1 MRLVYAD
8 RSLPGIRRVAQ
19 GDGFIYLSPRGRPLV
34 GARTLKR
41 ISELVIPPAWTD
53 VWISPNAATHIQ
65 ATGVDAKGRLQYVYH
80 PLFRQSQEAAK
91 FSKLIRFAQVLP
103 KLRETVARDMALRGI
118 PRERA
123 LATLV
128 HLLEAT
134 LIRIGNDAYARENES
149 FGLSTLSPSH
159 VVVEGTTLTFEF
171 TGKSAKKWRVTLR
184 DRRAAA
190 VMRACQ
196 ELPGQKL
203 FQYLDHDGK
212 PHSVT
217 SSDVNAYLRAASG
230 RRISAKDFRTW
241 SGTLICAVA
250 LGREPPPP
258 SPRQLKKQAMQAL
271 REAAKA
277 LGNTPAVCRSSYVH
291 PGVWEAHGSGLLHK
305 HMSLAERREIA
316 PGRLKPHEE
325 ALLRLLRRLERSA
338 KAASRPATLIVAAP
352 VEKGRAAEALKAAT
366 PPPPA

>member
-19 GDGFIYLSPRGRPLV
+19 DDGFRYLSPRGGPLV
-34 GARTLKR
+34 GARALKR
-41 ISELVIPPAWTD
+41 IGELVIPPAWTD
-53 VWISPNAATHIQ
+53 VWISPNPAAHIQ
-65 ATGVDAKGRLQYVYH
+65 ATGIDAKGRLQYLYH
-80 PLFRQSQEAAK
+80 PLFRQTQEATK
-91 FSKLIRFAQVLP
+91 FSKLIRFAQCLP
-103 KLRETVARDMALRGI
+103 KLREAVARDMALTGI

-123 LATLV
+123 LATLAY
-128 HLLEAT
+128 LLETT
-134 LIRIGNDAYARENES
+134 LIRIGNDAYARQNES

-159 VVVEGTTLTFEF
+159 VVVEGATLTFEF

-203 FQYLDHDGK
+203 FQYLDDEGRRHA
-212 PHSVT
+212 VA

-250 LGREPPPP
+250 LSKQPPPP
-258 SPRQLKKQAMQAL
+258 SPRQLKRQAMQAL
-271 REAAKA
+271 REAARA

-291 PGVWEAHGSGLLHK
+291 PGVWQAHSSGELHLQ
-305 HMSLAERREIA
+305 MTLAERRETA

-325 ALLRLLRRLERSA
+325 ALLRLLRRLERAA
-338 KAASRPATLIVAAP
+338 KAAGKTALLAAAAKPARALKSAAEVSAAP
-352 VEKGRAAEALKAAT
+352 L
-366 PPPPA
+366 

>member
-8 RSLPGIRRVAQ
+8 RSVPGIRRVAQ
-19 GDGFIYLSPRGRPLV
+19 ADSFRYISPNGRPLV
-34 GARTLKR
+34 GARALKR
-41 ISELVIPPAWTD
+41 IGELVIPPAWTD

-80 PLFRQSQEAAK
+80 PLFRQTQEAAK
-91 FSKLIRFAQVLP
+91 FSKLIRFAQSLP
-103 KLRETVARDMALRGI
+103 KLREAVQRDMALRGI

-134 LIRIGNDAYARENES
+134 LIRIGNDAYARRNES
-149 FGLSTLSPSH
+149 FGLSTLTPSH
-159 VVVEGTTLTFEF
+159 VVVDGTTLTFEF
-171 TGKSAKKWRVTLR
+171 TGMSAKKWRVTIR

-203 FQYLDHDGK
+203 FQYLDDEGK
-212 PHSVT
+212 QRAVT

-241 SGTLICAVA
+241 SGTLICALA
-250 LGREPPPP
+250 LAKEPPPP
-258 SPRQLKKQAMQAL
+258 SARLLKRQVAEAL

-291 PGVWEAHGSGLLHK
+291 PGVWKAHGSGELHR
-305 HMSLAERREIA
+305 HMTLAERREHE

-325 ALLRLLRRLERSA
+325 ALLRLLRRLERAAKSA
-338 KAASRPATLIVAAP
+338 EPATLIVAAA
-352 VEKGRAAEALKAAT
+352 KAARALKAAT
-366 PPPPA
+366 VAPLPA